1 MKTLLILCAAPLA
14 FAAMPA
20 AANDCTAR
28 QSGTANEK
36 VLSEMLAYSQRGKRI
51 ASENDCRP
59 LARPVDCID
68 CPEGQRLQPVTIV

>member
-14 FAAMPA
+14 LAAMPA

-36 VLSEMLAYSQRGKRI
+36 VMSEMLAYSQQSKPD
-51 ASENDCRP
+51 ASENDCHP
-59 LARPVDCID
+59 LVRSVDCVD
-68 CPEGQRLQPVTIV
+68 CPEGQRLQPVTIA

>member
-28 QSGTANEK
+28 QTGNANEK
-36 VLSEMLAYSQRGKRI
+36 VRSEMLAYSQQSKRTVN
-51 ASENDCRP
+51 ETDCRP
-59 LARPVDCID
+59 VVRAVDCID
-68 CPEGQRLQPVTIV
+68 CPKGQRLQPVTIA